1 MGVTTITKTSSAT
14 KGTKIT
20 KAFRSEDSWRAAREP
35 GLRPRVTCFVCF
47 VCFVASFVTFR
58 PFVNL
63 VAAQSFRSRID
74 IVQVT
79 VAVTDAD
86 GRLITGLTKDD
97 FQVFE
102 DGNRQD
108 ITQFTDQ
115 RVPVSLGVLLDASD
129 SMRGQPIVD
138 ARGALDRFVGDLLLV
153 EDEAMVATFNH
164 RPRLAAPWTMPPS
177 KTRNSLASLQPSGGT
192 AIYDAL
198 ASTSKLFDQ
207 RNHVRA
213 AMVLIS
219 DGADTASDHS
229 LIQALEDIR
238 RSDALVYAIAIDSV
252 DARES
257 TRVNPEALR
266 EITSLTGGYTE
277 VVRMA
282 SDLGPATARIA
293 DELNK
298 QYTLGYSSSRPPDGT
313 WRAIRVR
320 VRDGQYTARARRG
333 YYALPPSGTPR
344 R

>member
-1 MGVTTITKTSSAT
+1 MSKPLREGQISEGGFVGVVFFA
-14 KGTKIT
+14 
-20 KAFRSEDSWRAAREP
+20 
-35 GLRPRVTCFVCF
+35 VFVI
-47 VCFVASFVTFR
+47 FVAS
-58 PFVNL
+58 
-63 VAAQSFRSRID
+63 VAPKAQSFKSRID

-79 VAVTDAD
+79 VTVSDAE

-97 FQVFE
+97 FQIFE

-108 ITQFTDQ
+108 ITQFTDA

-129 SMRGQPIVD
+129 SMRGQPMVD
-138 ARGALDRFVGDLLLV
+138 ARSAVDRFVGELLLG
-153 EDEAMVATFNH
+153 EDEALVASFNH
-164 RPRLAAPWTMPPS
+164 LPRLAAPWTMPPS
-177 KTRNSLASLQPSGGT
+177 RTKDSLASLKPSGGT

-198 ASTSKLFDQ
+198 ASTSKLFEQ

-213 AMVLIS
+213 AMVVIS

-229 LIQALEDIR
+229 LLQALEDIR

-277 VVRMA
+277 VVHTA
-282 SDLGPATARIA
+282 ADLGPATARIA

-298 QYTLGYSSSRPPDGT
+298 QYTIGYASSRPPDGS
-313 WRAIRVR
+313 WRSIRVR
-320 VRDGQYTARARRG
+320 VTNSKYVARARRG
-333 YYALPPSGTPR
+333 YYALPPSDSPR

>member
-1 MGVTTITKTSSAT
+1 MHEPVRRGQSRDARFAYVSILVLFVTA
-14 KGTKIT
+14 
-20 KAFRSEDSWRAAREP
+20 
-35 GLRPRVTCFVCF
+35 VFVFAVASPF
-47 VCFVASFVTFR
+47 VSFVA
-58 PFVNL
+58 
-63 VAAQSFRSRID
+63 AQQQSFRSRID

-79 VAVTDAD
+79 VAVTDSE
-86 GRLITGLTKDD
+86 GRLVTGLTKND

-102 DGNRQD
+102 DGNEQD
-108 ITQFTDQ
+108 ITQFTDA

-138 ARGALDRFVGDLLLV
+138 ARAAVDRFVGELLLG
-153 EDEAMVATFNH
+153 EDEALVATFNH
-164 RPRLAAPWTMPPS
+164 RPRLATSWTMPPS
-177 KTRNSLASLQPSGGT
+177 KTRNSLESLKPSGGT

-198 ASTSKLFDQ
+198 ASTAKLFEQ

-213 AMVLIS
+213 AMVVIS

-238 RSDALVYAIAIDSV
+238 RSDALVYAIAIDSAE
-252 DARES
+252 ARES
-257 TRVNPEALR
+257 ARVNPEALR

-277 VVRMA
+277 VVRSA

-298 QYTLGYSSSRPPDGT
+298 QYTLGYASSRPPDGS
-313 WRAIRVR
+313 WRSIRVR
-320 VRDGQYTARARRG
+320 VRNGQYTARARRG
-333 YYALPPSGTPR
+333 YYAVPPDGLSR

>member
-1 MGVTTITKTSSAT
+1 M
-14 KGTKIT
+14 
-20 KAFRSEDSWRAAREP
+20 F
-35 GLRPRVTCFVCF
+35 
-47 VCFVASFVTFR
+47 FVALTSFVA
-58 PFVNL
+58 FVS
-63 VAAQSFRSRID
+63 AQSFRSRID

-86 GRLITGLTKDD
+86 GRLITGLIKDD

-138 ARGALDRFVGDLLLV
+138 ARGALDRFVGELLLV

>member
-1 MGVTTITKTSSAT
+1 MRRMNLIV
-14 KGTKIT
+14 
-20 KAFRSEDSWRAAREP
+20 
-35 GLRPRVTCFVCF
+35 FVILA
-47 VCFVASFVTFR
+47 VLADVVWGQS
-58 PFVNL
+58 
-63 VAAQSFRSRID
+63 SFRSRID

-79 VAVTDAD
+79 VAVTDSE
-86 GRLITGLTKDD
+86 GRLVTGLTRED
-97 FQVFE
+97 FQIFE
-102 DGNRQD
+102 DGNQQD
-108 ITQFTDQ
+108 ITQFTDE

-129 SMRGQPIVD
+129 SMRGQPILD
-138 ARGALDRFVGDLLLV
+138 ARGAVDRFVGELLLG
-153 EDEAMVATFNH
+153 EDEALVATFNH
-164 RPRLAAPWTMPPS
+164 RPRLATPWTMPPS
-177 KTRNSLASLQPSGGT
+177 KTRNSLESLKPSGGT

-198 ASTSKLFDQ
+198 ASTAKLFEQ

-213 AMVLIS
+213 AMVVIS

-238 RSDALVYAIAIDSV
+238 RSDALVYAIAIDSA

-277 VVRMA
+277 VVRSA

-298 QYTLGYSSSRPPDGT
+298 QYTLGYASSRPPDGT

-320 VRDGQYTARARRG
+320 IRNGQYMARARRG
-333 YYALPPSGTPR
+333 YYAVPPTGPAR

>member
-1 MGVTTITKTSSAT
+1 MPKPLRSARTSE
-14 KGTKIT
+14 G
-20 KAFRSEDSWRAAREP
+20 R
-35 GLRPRVTCFVCF
+35 FVCF
-47 VCFVASFVTFR
+47 AFFVISASFVC
-58 PFVNL
+58 
-63 VAAQSFRSRID
+63 AQSFRSRID

-79 VAVTDAD
+79 VTVTDAA

-97 FQVFE
+97 FQIFE
-102 DGNRQD
+102 DGNQQD
-108 ITQFTDQ
+108 ITQFTDA

-138 ARGALDRFVGDLLLV
+138 ARDALDRFVGELLLG
-153 EDEAMVATFNH
+153 EDEALVATFNH
-164 RPRLAAPWTMPPS
+164 RPKLAAPWTMPPS
-177 KTRNSLASLQPSGGT
+177 KTRNSLESLRPSGGT

-198 ASTSKLFDQ
+198 ASTSRLFEQ

-229 LIQALEDIR
+229 LLQALEDIR
-238 RSDALVYAIAIDSV
+238 RSDALVYAIAIDSA
-252 DARES
+252 DAKES

-277 VVRMA
+277 VVHNA
-282 SDLGPATARIA
+282 ADLGPATARIA

-298 QYTLGYSSSRPPDGT
+298 QYTLGYASSLPPDGT
-313 WRAIRVR
+313 WRSIRVR
-320 VRDGQYTARARRG
+320 MTNGKYFARARRG
-333 YYALPPSGTPR
+333 YYALPPPDSPR

>member
-1 MGVTTITKTSSAT
+1 MPKPLREGQI
-14 KGTKIT
+14 
-20 KAFRSEDSWRAAREP
+20 SED
-35 GLRPRVTCFVCF
+35 GFVGVVFFAVF
-47 VCFVASFVTFR
+47 VIFVAS
-58 PFVNL
+58 
-63 VAAQSFRSRID
+63 VAPKAQSFRSRID

-79 VAVTDAD
+79 VTVSDAE

-97 FQVFE
+97 FQIFE

-108 ITQFTDQ
+108 ITQFTDA

-138 ARGALDRFVGDLLLV
+138 ARDAVDRFVGDLLLG
-153 EDEAMVATFNH
+153 EDEALVATFNH
-164 RPRLAAPWTMPPS
+164 LPRLAAPWTMPPS
-177 KTRNSLASLQPSGGT
+177 KTKDSLASLKPSGGT

-198 ASTSKLFDQ
+198 ASTSKLFEH

-213 AMVLIS
+213 AMVVIS

-229 LIQALEDIR
+229 LLQALEDIR

-277 VVRMA
+277 VVRTA
-282 SDLGPATARIA
+282 ADLGPATARIA

-298 QYTLGYSSSRPPDGT
+298 QYTIGYASSRPPDGS
-313 WRAIRVR
+313 WRSIRVR
-320 VRDGQYTARARRG
+320 VTNGKYFARARRG
-333 YYALPPSGTPR
+333 YYALPPSYSPR

>member
-1 MGVTTITKTSSAT
+1 MI
-14 KGTKIT
+14 
-20 KAFRSEDSWRAAREP
+20 
-35 GLRPRVTCFVCF
+35 FVIFAIF
-47 VCFVASFVTFR
+47 VSFVT
-58 PFVNL
+58 PK
-63 VAAQSFRSRID
+63 AQSFRSRID

-79 VAVTDAD
+79 VAVTDSE

-102 DGNRQD
+102 DGNAQA
-108 ITQFTDQ
+108 ITQFTDA
-115 RVPVSLGVLLDASD
+115 RVPISLGVLLDASD

-138 ARGALDRFVGDLLLV
+138 ARGAVDRFVGELLLG
-153 EDEAMVATFNH
+153 EDEALVATFNH
-164 RPRLAAPWTMPPS
+164 RPRLATPWTMPPS
-177 KTRNSLASLQPSGGT
+177 KTRNSLESLKPSGGT

-198 ASTSKLFDQ
+198 ASTSKLFEQ

-213 AMVLIS
+213 AMVVIS

-229 LIQALEDIR
+229 LFQALEDIR
-238 RSDALVYAIAIDSV
+238 RSDALVYAIAIDSA

-266 EITSLTGGYTE
+266 EITGLTGGYTE
-277 VVRMA
+277 VVRSA

-298 QYTLGYSSSRPPDGT
+298 QYTLGYASSRPPDGT
-313 WRAIRVR
+313 WRSIRVR
-320 VRDGQYTARARRG
+320 VRNGQYTARARRG
-333 YYALPPSGTPR
+333 YYANPPTGPSR

>member
-1 MGVTTITKTSSAT
+1 MSKPL
-14 KGTKIT
+14 
-20 KAFRSEDSWRAAREP
+20 RSVDNSEARFAY
-35 GLRPRVTCFVCF
+35 RVIFAIFVIVVNF
-47 VCFVASFVTFR
+47 VG
-58 PFVNL
+58 PQ
-63 VAAQSFRSRID
+63 AQSFRSRVD

-79 VAVTDAD
+79 VAVTDSE
-86 GRLITGLTKDD
+86 GRLITGLTRND

-102 DGNRQD
+102 DGTPQE
-108 ITQFTDQ
+108 ITQFTDA
-115 RVPVSLGVLLDASD
+115 RVPISLGVLLDASD

-138 ARGALDRFVGDLLLV
+138 ARGAVDRFVGELLLG
-153 EDEAMVATFNH
+153 EDEALVATFNH
-164 RPRLAAPWTMPPS
+164 LPRLAIPWTMPPS
-177 KTRNSLASLQPSGGT
+177 RTRNALESLKPSGGT

-198 ASTSKLFDQ
+198 ASTSKLFEQ

-213 AMVLIS
+213 AMVVIS
-219 DGADTASDHS
+219 DGADTASEHS
-229 LIQALEDIR
+229 LFQALEDIR

-277 VVRMA
+277 VVRTA
-282 SDLGPATARIA
+282 ADLGPATARIA

-320 VRDGQYTARARRG
+320 VRNGEYFARARRG
-333 YYALPPSGTPR
+333 YYANPPSQSPPR
-344 R
+344 

>member
-1 MGVTTITKTSSAT
+1 
-14 KGTKIT
+14 
-20 KAFRSEDSWRAAREP
+20 
-35 GLRPRVTCFVCF
+35 
-47 VCFVASFVTFR
+47 
-58 PFVNL
+58 
-63 VAAQSFRSRID
+63 
-74 IVQVT
+74 
-79 VAVTDAD
+79 
-86 GRLITGLTKDD
+86 LITGLTKDD
-97 FQVFE
+97 FQIFE

-108 ITQFTDQ
+108 ITQFTDA

-138 ARGALDRFVGDLLLV
+138 ARDAVDRFVGDLLLG
-153 EDEAMVATFNH
+153 EDEALVATFNH
-164 RPRLAAPWTMPPS
+164 LPRLAAPWTMPPS
-177 KTRNSLASLQPSGGT
+177 RTKDALASLKPSGGT

-198 ASTSKLFDQ
+198 ASTSKLFEQ

-213 AMVLIS
+213 AMVVIS

-229 LIQALEDIR
+229 LVQALEDIR

-277 VVRMA
+277 VVRTA
-282 SDLGPATARIA
+282 ADLGPATARIA

-298 QYTLGYSSSRPPDGT
+298 QYTIGYASSRPPDGS
-313 WRAIRVR
+313 WRSIRVR
-320 VRDGQYTARARRG
+320 VTNSEYFARARRG
-333 YYALPPSGTPR
+333 YYALPPPDSPR

>member
-1 MGVTTITKTSSAT
+1 MRNLLRSDRISEACSAY
-14 KGTKIT
+14 
-20 KAFRSEDSWRAAREP
+20 RAP
-35 GLRPRVTCFVCF
+35 
-47 VCFVASFVTFR
+47 FVTFVI
-58 PFVNL
+58 FVCVVPL
-63 VAAQSFRSRID
+63 VTAQQTFRSRID

-79 VAVTDAD
+79 VTVTDSD

-97 FQVFE
+97 FQIFE
-102 DGNRQD
+102 DGSAQN
-108 ITQFTDQ
+108 ITQFTDE

-138 ARGALDRFVGDLLLV
+138 ARGALDRFVGELLLV
-153 EDEAMVATFNH
+153 EDEALVATFNH
-164 RPRLAAPWTMPPS
+164 RPRLATPWTMPPS
-177 KTRNSLASLQPSGGT
+177 RTRNSLESLKPSGGT

-198 ASTSKLFDQ
+198 ASTSKLFEQ

-213 AMVLIS
+213 AMVVIS

-238 RSDALVYAIAIDSV
+238 RSDALVYAIAIDSA
-252 DARES
+252 DARDS

-277 VVRMA
+277 VVRTA
-282 SDLGPATARIA
+282 ADLGPATARIA

-320 VRDGQYTARARRG
+320 VRNGQYLARARRG
-333 YYALPPSGTPR
+333 YYAVPPTELPR

>member
-1 MGVTTITKTSSAT
+1 M
-14 KGTKIT
+14 
-20 KAFRSEDSWRAAREP
+20 
-35 GLRPRVTCFVCF
+35 
-47 VCFVASFVTFR
+47 
-58 PFVNL
+58 
-63 VAAQSFRSRID
+63 
-74 IVQVT
+74 T
-79 VAVTDAD
+79 VAVTDAE
-86 GRLITGLTKDD
+86 GRLITGLTKND

-102 DGNRQD
+102 DGTPQE
-108 ITQFTDQ
+108 ITQFTDA

-138 ARGALDRFVGDLLLV
+138 ARGAVDRFVSELLLG
-153 EDEAMVATFNH
+153 EDEALVATFNH

-177 KTRNSLASLQPSGGT
+177 NTRNSLASLKPSGGT

-198 ASTSKLFDQ
+198 ASTSKLFEQ

-238 RSDALVYAIAIDSV
+238 RSDALVYAIAIDSA

-277 VVRMA
+277 VVRTA
-282 SDLGPATARIA
+282 ADLGPATARIA

-298 QYTLGYSSSRPPDGT
+298 QYTIGYASSRPPDGS
-313 WRAIRVR
+313 WRSIRVR
-320 VRDGQYTARARRG
+320 VTNSKYFARARRG
-333 YYALPPSGTPR
+333 YYALPPSDAPR

>member
-1 MGVTTITKTSSAT
+1 MILK
-14 KGTKIT
+14 
-20 KAFRSEDSWRAAREP
+20 P
-35 GLRPRVTCFVCF
+35 
-47 VCFVASFVTFR
+47 SFVPFTFA
-58 PFVNL
+58 PFVVCVL
-63 VAAQSFRSRID
+63 FALFAVFVSAQSFRSRID

-79 VAVTDAD
+79 VTVRDAE

-102 DGNRQD
+102 DSAEQD
-108 ITQFTDQ
+108 ITQFTDE

-129 SMRGQPIVD
+129 SMRGRPIVD
-138 ARGALDRFVGDLLLV
+138 ARGAVDRFVSELLLG

-177 KTRNSLASLQPSGGT
+177 RTKDSLASLQPSGGT

-198 ASTSKLFDQ
+198 ASAAKLFEQ

-213 AMVLIS
+213 AMVVIS

-238 RSDALVYAIAIDSV
+238 RSDALVYAIAIDSA
-252 DARES
+252 DARQS

-266 EITSLTGGYTE
+266 EISGLTGGYTE
-277 VVRMA
+277 VVRTA
-282 SDLGPATARIA
+282 ADLGPATARIA

-298 QYTLGYSSSRPPDGT
+298 QYTLGYSSSRPPDGS
-313 WRAIRVR
+313 WRSIRVR
-320 VRDGQYTARARRG
+320 VLDGRYVARARRG
-333 YYALPPSGTPR
+333 YYAVPPPASPR
-344 R
+344 RLEK